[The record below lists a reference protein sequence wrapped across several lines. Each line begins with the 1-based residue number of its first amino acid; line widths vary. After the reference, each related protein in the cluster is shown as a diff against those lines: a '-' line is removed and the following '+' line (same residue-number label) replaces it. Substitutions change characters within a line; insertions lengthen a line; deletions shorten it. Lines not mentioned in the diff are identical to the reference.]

1 MHQIN
6 TMDQHNK
13 VTRLLHTQSTNGLI
27 VNWLILKLLH
37 MLKEYF
43 NILGN
48 MLSFVNLDHKY

>member
-13 VTRLLHTQSTNGLI
+13 VTHFLHTQSTNGRI

-37 MLKEYF
+37 MLK
-43 NILGN
+43 
-48 MLSFVNLDHKY
+48 